1 MNWRRFRPW
10 HAAAAT
16 IAILAL
22 LACVTSL
29 GHDFTYDDGNI
40 VQTNASVHTLAGM
53 WRLFGQ
59 TYWPKE
65 LGGDGYRPLVMS
77 FFALQWVVGGGAPW
91 LFHLVTII
99 LAVAAALS
107 VQWCARA
114 ILPAPAA
121 WAAAALFA
129 VHPVHVEVTGGIVG
143 QSELIVA
150 LCICLAVGI
159 YLRARQRG
167 ALGPHAAAAILGLY
181 VLGLL
186 AKEHAIVL
194 PLLLAAAEWTMISGP
209 PWRVRL
215 RELRLFALLL
225 VAVSSAFLLVL
236 AQVHQDLAGFVPYP
250 AFRYLHM
257 GALDRASTMLTLMP
271 QVARLLV
278 FPTHLSGDYSP
289 PDVAITT
296 GFGVAQLP
304 GFFLAAGVVL
314 LAIALRRRAPVAS
327 FGLCWLVIA
336 FLPVSNLLVPA
347 GFLIAERT
355 LFLPS
360 VGVVLVA
367 GACVS
372 AVLARGRQQERYVG
386 GALLAS
392 LLVLGVVR
400 SVDRQRVWQNN
411 DVFFDALVK
420 DAPLSYRAHLL
431 RARVIGRENRVA
443 EAVAEYRVAMRLFP
457 YDVKMMLTIGRD
469 YQRMN
474 ACPLAIAVLQWSYKL
489 DPLVAEGRDA
499 YVDCLQQQH
508 QWQQSRAEA
517 LTALSLVSGRESRE
531 FRADVA
537 RADSALGRR
546 RPTHV
551 IDHFALFP

>member
-1 MNWRRFRPW
+1 MTWRRLRPGY
-10 HAAAAT
+10 AAAAT
-16 IAILAL
+16 VAVLAL

-29 GHDFTYDDGNI
+29 GHDFTYDDRSI
-40 VQTNASVHTLAGM
+40 VETNASVHTLAGM

-59 TYWPKE
+59 PYWPRN
-65 LGGDGYRPLVMS
+65 LGGDGYRPLVMA
-77 FFALQWVVGGGAPW
+77 FFALQWVVGGGGPW

-107 VQWCARA
+107 VQWCARS
-114 ILPAPAA
+114 ILPARAA
-121 WAAAALFA
+121 WVAAALFA
-129 VHPVHVEVTGGIVG
+129 VHPVHVEVTGGVVG

-150 LCICLAVGI
+150 LCVCVAVGI
-159 YLRARQRG
+159 YLRERQRQ
-167 ALGPHAAAAILGLY
+167 ALRPRAGAAILGLY

-194 PLLLAAAEWTMISGP
+194 PLLLAAAEWTVISGP
-209 PWRVRL
+209 RWRVRM
-215 RELRLFALLL
+215 RELRLFGLLL
-225 VAVSSAFLLVL
+225 IVVSSAFLLVL
-236 AQVHQDLAGFVPYP
+236 AQVHQDLAGFHPYP

-257 GALDRASTMLTLMP
+257 SALDRASTVLTMLP
-271 QVARLLV
+271 RVARLLV
-278 FPTHLSGDYSP
+278 FPTHLSADYSP
-289 PDVAITT
+289 ADIAITA

-304 GFFLAAGVVL
+304 GLFLAIGVVV
-314 LAIALRRRAPVAS
+314 LAVALRRRAAVAS
-327 FGLCWLVIA
+327 FGLCWLVIS

-367 GACVS
+367 GAAAS
-372 AVLARGRQQERYVG
+372 ALLARGRPHERYLG

-392 LLVLGVVR
+392 LLVLGVAR
-400 SVDRQRVWQNN
+400 SVDRQQVWKNN
-411 DVFFDALVK
+411 GVFFDALVK

-431 RARVIGRENRVA
+431 RARVIGREGRVP

-457 YDVKMMLTIGRD
+457 YDVKMMLTMARD

-474 ACPLAIAVLQWSYKL
+474 ACPLAIAVLEWSYKL
-489 DPLVAEGRDA
+489 EPLVAEGRDA
-499 YVDCLQQQH
+499 YVDCLQQQR
-508 QWQQSRAEA
+508 QWQQSRTEA
-517 LTALSLVSGRESRE
+517 LKALSLVSGPKSRQ

-546 RPTHV
+546 RPAPVTDR
-551 IDHFALFP
+551 IALVQ